1 MDGEDKAPL
10 SFDLFVHQKNEPT
23 DIYKF
28 LHDIAESYVEA
39 IKSGIYNNTQ
49 LNNEFVTICLLN
61 ALFGDPRYH
70 LTQLHPSLSKNGL
83 TQLQREKQIYDGTT
97 FSDIKQSAETQ
108 KQRKNSTIEVLKLLN
123 NLQAPP

>member
-1 MDGEDKAPL
+1 
-10 SFDLFVHQKNEPT
+10 
-23 DIYKF
+23 
-28 LHDIAESYVEA
+28 VEA
-39 IKSGIYNNTQ
+39 IKSGIYNSTQ
-49 LNNEFVTICLLN
+49 LNSEFVTICLLN

-70 LTQLHPSLSKNGL
+70 LTQLHPSLAKNGL

-108 KQRKNSTIEVLKLLN
+108 KQRKNATIEVLKLLN